1 MKSIQHIIVTLLL
14 LCAPIR
20 CVALGYTS
28 YSGTS
33 EAPTMQMRS
42 TSVWAGQRSDVRTV
56 GTQGGGFYT
65 AASGVTGGV
74 TTYDS
79 YNPARDGYGASGP
92 SRGMGWPGT
101 PDIFP
106 TPIGDGWDV
115 WVMMALLAAGYAF
128 IVWRKKQHS
137 LN

>member
-1 MKSIQHIIVTLLL
+1 MNKVHSVIIFLLL
-14 LCAPIR
+14 VCAPIR
-20 CVALGYTS
+20 CVALGYS
-28 YSGTS
+28 PYSGTS

-56 GTQGGGFYT
+56 GTQGSGGFYT

-92 SRGMGWPGT
+92 NRGMGWPGV

-115 WVMMALLAAGYAF
+115 WVMMVLLAIGYGF
-128 IVWRKKQHS
+128 VQRRRVNS
-137 LN
+137 EE